1 MSHARPSVLWFPFT
15 LSILFVLFRSRNIIK
30 KFEWSKKMKLV
41 EQVQIFFVSCFSR
54 LQVFLI
60 SLGLV
65 TVYKAMPYTVVGRQ
79 QPRIVFFFSHR
90 FKTCVCAGRE
100 REIPVPIWCSLRAE
114 MRGACGI
121 HPYICVY
128 WTCVCGFDWAM
139 GEERGRRATETD
151 GTQDTDTTET
161 VERRLVTSRRV
172 NYECV
177 FASLSVRLFFQ
188 SSQINKR
195 KRKERKKERSGGHLS
210 KMGSRRGHT
219 ILRSCWLLLLCCC

>member
-128 WTCVCGFDWAM
+128 WTCVCLTGLW
-139 GEERGRRATETD
+139 
-151 GTQDTDTTET
+151 
-161 VERRLVTSRRV
+161 ERRGDDGRQRQTARKTRTRLKQWRDGWSRHGEWITNV
-172 NYECV
+172 C
-177 FASLSVRLFFQ
+177 
-188 SSQINKR
+188 
-195 KRKERKKERSGGHLS
+195 
-210 KMGSRRGHT
+210 
-219 ILRSCWLLLLCCC
+219 LLLCLSVFSFRVVK

>member
-121 HPYICVY
+121 HPYICVCLTGL
-128 WTCVCGFDWAM
+128 W
-139 GEERGRRATETD
+139 
-151 GTQDTDTTET
+151 
-161 VERRLVTSRRV
+161 ERRGDDGRQRQTARKTRTRLKQWRDGWSRHGEWITNV
-172 NYECV
+172 C
-177 FASLSVRLFFQ
+177 
-188 SSQINKR
+188 
-195 KRKERKKERSGGHLS
+195 
-210 KMGSRRGHT
+210 
-219 ILRSCWLLLLCCC
+219 LLLCLSVFSFRVVK

>member
-1 MSHARPSVLWFPFT
+1 M
-15 LSILFVLFRSRNIIK
+15 
-30 KFEWSKKMKLV
+30 
-41 EQVQIFFVSCFSR
+41 
-54 LQVFLI
+54 
-60 SLGLV
+60 
-65 TVYKAMPYTVVGRQ
+65 
-79 QPRIVFFFSHR
+79 
-90 FKTCVCAGRE
+90 
-100 REIPVPIWCSLRAE
+100 
-114 MRGACGI
+114 
-121 HPYICVY
+121 
-128 WTCVCGFDWAM
+128 CGFDWAM

-195 KRKERKKERSGGHLS
+195 KKRKERKKERSGGHLS